1 MAVNMKLVE
10 KTYNTIYDYL
20 INKCDNKEFYKAMLN
35 HDIKSTSKSSIY
47 FNTNE
52 LYNVMIELQEA
63 IKKHVAEEKGTG
75 NLRKAML
82 NVLKRTNES
91 RPLLQKA
98 YVEDGWTMVCDS
110 WVLIRVKRDVDIPK
124 HDKDVEW
131 LNWKGLIPKDL
142 SDRQEVLIP
151 SIKALKEHIK
161 INANEERYISRYCGK
176 KTVFYDIIDY
186 DTNEILTRI
195 NTQYLRDVLEALDD
209 TKTRCYIGKGNK
221 SRTSAV
227 YFENTD
233 GECAIVCPM
242 RVE

>member
-10 KTYNTIYDYL
+10 KTYNAIYDYL
-20 INKCDNKEFYKAMLN
+20 INKCDNREFYEAWLK
-35 HDIKSTSKSSIY
+35 HGIKSSSKSSVQ
-47 FNTNE
+47 FSTNE
-52 LYNVMIELQEA
+52 LYDVMIELQEA
-63 IKKHVAEEKGTG
+63 IKKHIAEEKGTG

-124 HDKDVEW
+124 HDKDVKW
-131 LNWKGLIPKDL
+131 LDWKGLIPKDL
-142 SDRQEVLIP
+142 SDRQEVLVP
-151 SIKALKEHIK
+151 SIQALKEHIK

-186 DTNEILTRI
+186 DTNEILTRC
-195 NTQYLRDVLEALDD
+195 NTQYLLDVLEALDD

-221 SRTSAV
+221 SRTSVV